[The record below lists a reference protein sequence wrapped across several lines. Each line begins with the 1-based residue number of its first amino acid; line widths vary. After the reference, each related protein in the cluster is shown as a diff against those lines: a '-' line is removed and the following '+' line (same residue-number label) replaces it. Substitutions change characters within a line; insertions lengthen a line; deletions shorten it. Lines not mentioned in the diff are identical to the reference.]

1 MVFVRTALIIMALV
15 LGYVAVRSP
24 AAQALV
30 FGAASVR

>member
-1 MVFVRTALIIMALV
+1 MAFVRTGLIILALL
-15 LGYVAVRSP
+15 LGYAAVRSP